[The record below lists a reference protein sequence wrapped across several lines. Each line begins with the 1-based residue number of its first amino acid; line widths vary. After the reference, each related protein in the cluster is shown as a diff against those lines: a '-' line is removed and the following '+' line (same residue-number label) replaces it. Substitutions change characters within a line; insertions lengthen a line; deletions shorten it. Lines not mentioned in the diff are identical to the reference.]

1 MECNG
6 CTVVG
11 ERFRREITAVY
22 RYDTASTA
30 RACAHLEQDFPT
42 PMARRSLGK
51 ARPGSWRAFRPEAIS
66 TTRVAPVP
74 AARTGRVRVL
84 GLDPGSLR
92 TGYGVIEVDGPE
104 LTCIAQGTIDV
115 QGDEFALRLRR
126 IHEFLAQ
133 LLVEH
138 RPDEIAIERVF
149 VSQNVDSALKL
160 GQARGAAL
168 AAVPREISVHEYAP
182 RAVKMAVVGSG
193 AAAKVQIQHMVVR
206 LLQLPGKLQADAADA
221 LAIAICHANHR
232 RLRVLE
238 ATALTVSR

>member
-1 MECNG
+1 
-6 CTVVG
+6 
-11 ERFRREITAVY
+11 
-22 RYDTASTA
+22 
-30 RACAHLEQDFPT
+30 
-42 PMARRSLGK
+42 MARRSLGK
-51 ARPGSWRAFRPEAIS
+51 ARSGSWRAFRPDAMMAA
-66 TTRVAPVP
+66 VAVPVF
-74 AARTGRVRVL
+74 AGSSGRVRVL

-92 TGYGVIEVDGPE
+92 TGYGVIEVEGPE
-104 LTCIAQGTIDV
+104 LRCVAQGTINV

-126 IHEFLAQ
+126 IHEALAE
-133 LLVEH
+133 LLAEH

-168 AAVPREISVHEYAP
+168 AAVPRDISVHEYAP

-193 AAAKVQIQHMVVR
+193 AAAKPQIQHMVLR
-206 LLQLPGKLQADAADA
+206 LLQLSGKLQADAADA

-238 ATALTVSR
+238 SKALGVSR